1 MGIIAY
7 ILAYIMTVVPVDV
20 NERRRHV
27 HIYGMYRKHTRQ
39 QCLAKIW
46 IECNGV
52 KDISVAYNNG
62 IPERKMRRIMDFI
75 DEHYDEINEQI
86 DKTFAGE
93 KTTIIISK

>member
-1 MGIIAY
+1 MGIIALLFWHY
-7 ILAYIMTVVPVDV
+7 HDRRAGRR
-20 NERRRHV
+20 ERVWHAN
-27 HIYGMYRKHTRQ
+27 IYGVLQALPAQ

-46 IECNGV
+46 IECNGM

-62 IPERKMRRIMDFI
+62 IPEKKMRRIMDFI

-93 KTTIIISK
+93 KTRIIISK